1 MAGGF
6 PTSSYL
12 QHRMHTVYQAGDGK
26 ARGDPGYSSRA
37 YVWGTKRIS
46 WSFFHRFIAGRDS
59 VGPTRHGDVVTHLLE
74 VPTS

>member
-1 MAGGF
+1 MAGDF

-12 QHRMHTVYQAGDGK
+12 QHRMHIVKRGDGK

-46 WSFFHRFIAGRDS
+46 WQGHSFFHSHEEISCRER
-59 VGPTRHGDVVTHLLE
+59 
-74 VPTS
+74 